1 MFSLPEWAPSIHP
14 LLIHFPIALLTIAVL
29 FDVVALVVPAKR
41 SEIRAVAVA
50 LFTLGAVAAL
60 AAFFTGRAAADAVLA
75 PAAAQTLLTDHADW
89 AERTVWFYGLFALA
103 RLAMLWFDHKER
115 LPAGKVLNLLAV
127 VIGAGGIFL
136 LFQTGDRGAQM
147 VFQYGLGVQAVP
159 QEGLEPYNP
168 NAEHEEAEEADHEH
182 APGEE
187 HEEAE
192 EADHEHAP
200 GEEHDAAEEADH
212 EHAPGEEHD
221 AAAMVMHPV
230 TTEDGS
236 WSWEPG
242 AGAQRALTERFR
254 FFEGSPEDLNV
265 EEQDG
270 QLALRLEGGPVLFV
284 TGDSLASIQGDVT
297 LNLDRFDGSVRVVH
311 HVRDA
316 QNYNFLGLEDGKM
329 RQGRVRD
336 GVTEIFDEEEQ
347 AGAGWFT
354 LRVVADGTHFRGY
367 VNGKLVVHGHS
378 DAPAPGPVGLRLEG
392 SGTVLLR
399 LIVIQSLR

>member
-29 FDVVALVVPAKR
+29 FDVVALVAPRKQA
-41 SEIRAVAVA
+41 EIRAAAVT
-50 LFTLGAVAAL
+50 LFALGAVAAL
-60 AAFFTGRAAADAVLA
+60 AAFFTGRAAADAVDV

-89 AERTVWFYGLFALA
+89 AERTVWFFGLFALA

-115 LPAGKVLNLLAV
+115 LPAGKALNILAV

-147 VFQYGLGVQAVP
+147 VFKYGVGVQAVS
-159 QEGLEPYNP
+159 QQGTEAHETGAEDHAEG
-168 NAEHEEAEEADHEH
+168 
-182 APGEE
+182 
-187 HEEAE
+187 

-200 GEEHDAAEEADH
+200 GEEHDADGEADH

-221 AAAMVMHPV
+221 AETAMVMHPV

-242 AGAQRALTERFR
+242 AGAQRALTETFR
-254 FFEGSPEDLNV
+254 FFEGRPEDLSV
-265 EEQDG
+265 EEQAG

-297 LNLDRFDGSVRVVH
+297 LNLDRFNGSVSIVH

-316 QNYNFLGLEDGKM
+316 QNYNFLALEDGKM

-347 AGAGWFT
+347 AGNDWFT

-367 VNGKLVVHGHS
+367 VDGKLVVHGHS

>member
-29 FDVVALVVPAKR
+29 FDLVALVVPRKQA
-41 SEIRAVAVA
+41 EIRSAAVA

-60 AAFFTGRAAADAVLA
+60 VAFFTGRAAADAVLV

-103 RLAMLWFDHKER
+103 RLAMLRLDHKGR
-115 LPAGKVLNLLAV
+115 LPAGKALNILAF

-168 NAEHEEAEEADHEH
+168 DAERTAEGEADHEH

-187 HEEAE
+187 HEEAGA
-192 EADHEHAP
+192 ADHEHAP
-200 GEEHDAAEEADH
+200 GEEHEEAGAADH
-212 EHAPGEEHD
+212 EHAPGEEHEEES
-221 AAAMVMHPV
+221 AMVMHPV
-230 TTEDGS
+230 TSEDGS

-242 AGAQRALTERFR
+242 AGARRALTEFR
-254 FFEGSPEDLNV
+254 FFEGSPEDLSL

-270 QLALRLEGGPVLFV
+270 QLALTLEGGPVLFV

-297 LNLDRFDGSVRVVH
+297 LNLDRFNGSVRIVH
-311 HVRDA
+311 HVHDA
-316 QNYNFLGLEDGKM
+316 QNYNFLALEDGKM

-347 AGAGWFT
+347 TGNDWFT

>member
-29 FDVVALVVPAKR
+29 FDLVALVVPRKQA
-41 SEIRAVAVA
+41 EIRSAAVA
-50 LFTLGAVAAL
+50 LFTLGAIAAL
-60 AAFFTGRAAADAVLA
+60 VAFFTGRAAADAVLV

-103 RLAMLWFDHKER
+103 RLAMLRLDHKGR
-115 LPAGKVLNLLAV
+115 LPAKKALNILAF

-159 QEGLEPYNP
+159 QEGLEPYDP
-168 NAEHEEAEEADHEH
+168 DAERTAEGEADHEH

-187 HEEAE
+187 HEEE
-192 EADHEHAP
+192 GEADHEHAP
-200 GEEHDAAEEADH
+200 GEEHNAET
-212 EHAPGEEHD
+212 
-221 AAAMVMHPV
+221 AMVMHPV
-230 TTEDGS
+230 VAEDGS

-242 AGAQRALTERFR
+242 AGARRALTEAFR
-254 FFEGSPEDLNV
+254 FFEGSPENLSL

-270 QLALRLEGGPVLFV
+270 QLALTLEDGPVLFV
-284 TGDSLASIQGDVT
+284 TGDSLTSIQGDVT
-297 LNLDRFDGSVRVVH
+297 LNLDRFNGSVRVVH

-316 QNYNFLGLEDGKM
+316 QNYNFLALEDGKM
-329 RQGRVRD
+329 RQGQVRD

-347 AGAGWFT
+347 AGNGWFT

-367 VNGKLVVHGHS
+367 VDGKLVVHGHS